1 MRPSRSSTIQEY
13 FLVLILLCVIN
24 IEATQYCE
32 HLHQCLDRLADK
44 ERECLKFPISDDGLS
59 DCQKKEK
66 RKLRVELGDL
76 QLQKTELLAGCIAAS
91 DVLDDE
97 QPLDGTKE
105 RKCRSAADKMEI
117 IAEVLLSQRGLSRQ
131 KRKKQN
137 GKQVVKFC
145 RRSRKMLQRKCKAL
159 SKCCST
165 STK

>member
-1 MRPSRSSTIQEY
+1 MWPRRSTSRGC
-13 FLVLILLCVIN
+13 FLVFILLCIIDAN
-24 IEATQYCE
+24 ATQYCE
-32 HLHQCLDRLADK
+32 HLHQCLDRLTDK

-66 RKLRVELGDL
+66 RKLRMELGDL
-76 QLQKTELLAGCIAAS
+76 QLQKTELLAGCVAAS
-91 DVLDDE
+91 DVQDDE
-97 QPLDGTKE
+97 QPLDSAKE

-137 GKQVVKFC
+137 GKQIVKFC

-165 STK
+165 STE